1 METGLAVF
9 ATHDALDPGGI
20 ARLVEERGHDALY
33 FPEHT
38 HIPAS
43 RETPHPAAS
52 RSRATT
58 STRTT
63 CSSR

>member
-43 RETPHPAAS
+43 RETPHPGGS
-52 RSRATT
+52 RLPRHYSTPTT
-58 STRTT
+58 S
-63 CSSR
+63 SSR